1 MTDSLLTD
9 VDGDGDFEGTGDG
22 VQTREHNGANEL
34 TALDPDGPGGV
45 SALPF
50 SYDKA
55 GQMRELARSS
65 SLTHVLT
72 HDAWGRLV
80 RVERDDGQA
89 TEPLLEQEYNGL
101 HWRTVKRADTS
112 EPPDGEL
119 DQQRLLYYSASW
131 QLIEERIDD
140 YEEEPDG
147 TDRVAQLFW
156 GVRYV
161 DDAVLR
167 RTDTNNDGDFVDEG
181 DRQDYLLTDAQFS
194 VVAVAD
200 RVGRLQE
207 RVVYD
212 AYGMARH
219 VWPGDVNGD
228 GGVDGD
234 DLDEISD
241 RLGESIGDTDYVPEA
256 DLNRDGQ
263 ITTQDLLLALGWSG
277 RAALAPGRVSDP
289 DGPDNSA
296 GYCGYVHNPE
306 VGLYTVRFRH
316 YDPELGRW
324 VRRDPLGYVD
334 GMGLYEYVASNP
346 VYYVDPMGLDALDA
360 SINFFAGFSDSLTFG
375 LHGRLRRLLGVDD
388 VVDEESGWY
397 FAGEVVE
404 VGLEITITGGGAAM
418 RHAAKHAARDAV
430 RREAAR
436 MTRHIP
442 RNGQQLHHW
451 NPLFGHPGGRQAMFP
466 TGGLPG
472 WLHSSSW
479 NRHLLTYEQHLLQH
493 RYLILQERI
502 AGVLFHPA
510 ATLLRFLLNL
520 ERAGVYSDWCQRGKG
535 GP

>member
-1 MTDSLLTD
+1 MPNWE
-9 VDGDGDFEGTGDG
+9 FE
-22 VQTREHNGANEL
+22 
-34 TALDPDGPGGV
+34 
-45 SALPF
+45 
-50 SYDKA
+50 Y
-55 GQMRELARSS
+55 
-65 SLTHVLT
+65 
-72 HDAWGRLV
+72 
-80 RVERDDGQA
+80 
-89 TEPLLEQEYNGL
+89 EYNGL
-101 HWRTVKRADTS
+101 HWRTVKRLPGSSVTA
-112 EPPDGEL
+112 ER
-119 DQQRLLYYSASW
+119 RLFYSASW

-147 TDRVAQLFW
+147 TDRVAQVFW
-156 GVRYV
+156 GVRYI

-289 DGPDNSA
+289 DGPDNFA
-296 GYCGYVHNPE
+296 GFCGYIYNPE

-316 YDPELGRW
+316 YDPWLGRW

-334 GMGLYEYVASNP
+334 GMSLYEYVGSMPTFYLDPCGLWSLWRWLYTGDFNASDVVYDAALRGAADFLMSNANP
-346 VYYVDPMGLDALDA
+346 VRGVVA
-360 SINFFAGFSDSLTFG
+360 SVQVSGRAGVT
-375 LHGRLRRLLGVDD
+375 
-388 VVDEESGWY
+388 
-397 FAGEVVE
+397 
-404 VGLEITITGGGAAM
+404 VGAGGGYSLDGGYFLFARAGV
-418 RHAAKHAARDAV
+418 AKKLNDQNSVNVFLGGVYSEYYGWLPVA
-430 RREAAR
+430 
-436 MTRHIP
+436 
-442 RNGQQLHHW
+442 G
-451 NPLFGHPGGRQAMFP
+451 GGGRQEHGVVNVVRKQDGSGAFVLGFGTKFGGVGFLVDP
-466 TGGLPG
+466 SNFGGLIG
-472 WLHSSSW
+472 W
-479 NRHLLTYEQHLLQH
+479 
-493 RYLILQERI
+493 YLDYFGFGQD
-502 AGVLFHPA
+502 
-510 ATLLRFLLNL
+510 
-520 ERAGVYSDWCQRGKG
+520 SQRC
-535 GP
+535 P